1 MNESFL
7 SETSETA
14 ATNHQPIISINEP
27 IPARMLNE
35 FTYCPRLFYL
45 EYVQREWAESA
56 DTLDGSFAHRRVDTE
71 TGKIAEVPEANTEI
85 HARSVWL
92 GAESLNVSAKIDV
105 LEADGKIATPID
117 YKRGKPKDVDEGVY
131 EPERV
136 QLCLQGL
143 ILRENGFACEAG
155 FIYYVE
161 SQQRVKVEFTPALI
175 LRTVE
180 LLMQARRTAE
190 SGEIPPPLVDSP
202 KCVGCSLAG
211 ICLPDE
217 VNLLREFEIESS
229 NESQNP
235 KSEIQNQAVRRL
247 MPLRDDSLPVY
258 VQGAYGLSVGL
269 KGDNLQIRKEG
280 KAISEAKIFETSQ
293 MSLFGNV
300 QISAQAIRVL
310 ASREVPVIHLSYGG
324 WLNAV
329 TTAPPHKNIELRRAQ
344 FAAANDPEK
353 CLKMAR
359 SFVAGKIYNQRTL
372 LRRNAK
378 ELPNESLVFL
388 REMRRKS
395 MTASNL
401 PELLGME
408 GAAAREYFSKF
419 TTMFKQT
426 GDQPAFDF
434 TTRNRRPPKDP
445 VNALL
450 SFLYSMLTKE
460 MLVTLVGIGFDP
472 YLGFYH
478 QPRYGRPAL
487 ALDLME
493 EFRPLIADSVVIGLI
508 NTGEIRPSD
517 FITRLSGCALTD
529 SGRRRVIEAF
539 ERRLNTTI
547 THPLFGYTV
556 SYRRIFEIQARLL
569 ARFLTGEIAEYP
581 SFITR

>member
-1 MNESFL
+1 MNENLLQKTLKNAEGS
-7 SETSETA
+7 
-14 ATNHQPIISINEP
+14 QPTVSLNEP
-27 IPARMLNE
+27 IPARMINE
-35 FTYCPRLFYL
+35 FAYCPRLFYL

-56 DTLDGSFAHRRVDTE
+56 ETLDGSFVHRRVDKE
-71 TGKIAEVPEANTEI
+71 SGKFPEKPQENIEI

-117 YKRGKPKDVDEGVY
+117 YKRGKPKNIDEGVY
-131 EPERV
+131 EPERI

-143 ILRENGFACEAG
+143 ILRENGFECESG
-155 FIYYVE
+155 YIYFAE
-161 SQQRVKVEFTPALI
+161 SQQKVKVEFTPDLI

-180 LLMQARRTAE
+180 LLMKARRVAE
-190 SGEIPPPLVDSP
+190 TGEIPPPLTDSP

-217 VNLLREFEIESS
+217 INLLMTKDEEADE
-229 NESQNP
+229 P
-235 KSEIQNQAVRRL
+235 RRL
-247 MPLRDDSLPVY
+247 MPSRDDALPVY

-269 KGDNLQIRKEG
+269 KGDCLEIRDKG
-280 KAISEAKIFETSQ
+280 KAVREAKIFETSQ

-300 QISAQAIRVL
+300 QISAQAIREL
-310 ASREVPVIHLSYGG
+310 ASREVPVVHLSYGG

-344 FAAANDPEK
+344 FAMATDKEK
-353 CLKMAR
+353 CLQLAR

-378 ELPNESLVFL
+378 ELPNDSLVFL
-388 REMRRKS
+388 REMRRKAGS
-395 MTASNL
+395 AENL
-401 PELLGME
+401 QELLGME

-419 TTMFKQT
+419 PLMFKQNEE
-426 GDQPAFDF
+426 QPIFDF

-445 VNALL
+445 INTLL

-460 MLVTLVGIGFDP
+460 LLVTLIGIGFDP

-493 EFRPLIADSVVIGLI
+493 EFRPLVADSVVIGLI
-508 NTGEIRPSD
+508 NTNEIRKQD
-517 FITRLSGCALTD
+517 FITRLTGCALTD
-529 SGRRRVIEAF
+529 SGRKRVIEAF
-539 ERRLNTTI
+539 ERRLNTAI
-547 THPLFGYTV
+547 THPIFGYTV

-569 ARFLTGEIAEYP
+569 ARFLMGEIPEYP

>member
-1 MNESFL
+1 MNENLF
-7 SETSETA
+7 SETSKGIA
-14 ATNHQPIISINEP
+14 GNQPIISLNEP
-27 IPARMLNE
+27 IPARMINE
-35 FTYCPRLFYL
+35 FAYCPRLFYL

-56 DTLDGSFAHRRVDTE
+56 DTLDGSFVHRRVDTE
-71 TGKIAEVPEANTEI
+71 TGKIPETPEENTEI

-105 LEADGKIATPID
+105 FEADGKIATPID

-143 ILRENGFACEAG
+143 ILRENGFQCEFG
-155 FIYYVE
+155 YIYFAE
-161 SQQRVKVEFTPALI
+161 SQQKVKVAFTPELI

-180 LLMQARRTAE
+180 SLMRARRVAE
-190 SGEIPPPLVDSP
+190 TGEIPPPLVDSP

-217 VNLLREFEIESS
+217 INLLRSKDEEADS
-229 NESQNP
+229 P
-235 KSEIQNQAVRRL
+235 RRL
-247 MPLRDDSLPVY
+247 MPLRDDALPVY

-269 KGDNLQIRKEG
+269 KGDCLEIREKG
-280 KAISEAKIFETSQ
+280 KAVSSAKIFETSQ

-300 QISAQAIRVL
+300 QISAQAIREL
-310 ASREVPVIHLSYGG
+310 ASREVPVVHLSYGG

-344 FAAANDPEK
+344 FSAATDPEK
-353 CLKMAR
+353 CLKIAR
-359 SFVAGKIYNQRTL
+359 SFVAGKVYNQRTL

-395 MTASNL
+395 QSAANL
-401 PELLGME
+401 QELLGME

-419 TTMFKQT
+419 ATMFKQT
-426 GDQPAFDF
+426 GEQPAFDF

-450 SFLYSMLTKE
+450 SFVYSMLTKE
-460 MLVTLVGIGFDP
+460 MLVTLIGIGFDP

-493 EFRPLIADSVVIGLI
+493 EFRPLVADSVVINLI
-508 NTGEIRPSD
+508 NTGEIRARD
-517 FITRLSGCALTD
+517 FIVRLTGCALTD
-529 SGRRRVIEAF
+529 SGRKRVIEAF

-547 THPLFGYTV
+547 THPVFGYTV

-569 ARFLTGEIAEYP
+569 ARFLTGEISEYP

>member
-1 MNESFL
+1 MKTEDL
-7 SETSETA
+7 
-14 ATNHQPIISINEP
+14 ISQNVSEP
-27 IPARMLNE
+27 IPARMINE
-35 FTYCPRLFYL
+35 FAYCPRLFYL

-56 DTLDGSFAHRRVDTE
+56 ETLDGSFVHRRVDRE
-71 TGKIAEVPEANTEI
+71 TGKINEMPEEKTEL
-85 HARSVWL
+85 HARSLWL
-92 GAESLNVSAKIDV
+92 GAENLNVSAKIDV
-105 LEADGKIATPID
+105 FEAEGKVATPID
-117 YKRGKPKDVDEGVY
+117 YKRGKPKNVDEGVY

-143 ILRENGFACEAG
+143 ILRENGFECREG
-155 FIYYVE
+155 FIYFAE
-161 SQQRVKVEFTPALI
+161 SQQKVKVEFTPELI

-180 LLMQARRTAE
+180 YLMQARRIAE

-217 VNLLREFEIESS
+217 VNLLKEAEDETLSEI
-229 NESQNP
+229 QNP
-235 KSEIQNQAVRRL
+235 KSESQNQTVRRL
-247 MPLRDDSLPVY
+247 MPLRDDALPVY

-269 KGDNLQIRKEG
+269 KGDCLEIRDKG
-280 KAISEAKIFETSQ
+280 KAVSEAKIFETSQ
-293 MSLFGNV
+293 MNLFGNV
-300 QISAQAIRVL
+300 QISAQAIREL
-310 ASREVPVIHLSYGG
+310 AKREVPVVHLSYGG

-329 TTAPPHKNIELRRAQ
+329 TTSPPHKNIELRRAQ
-344 FAAANDPEK
+344 FAAAINKEK
-353 CLKMAR
+353 CLKLAR
-359 SFVAGKIYNQRTL
+359 SFVSGKIYNQRTL

-378 ELPNESLVFL
+378 ELPKDSLVFL

-395 MTASNL
+395 TSAKDL
-401 PELLGME
+401 QELLGME

-419 TTMFKQT
+419 TLMFKQN
-426 GDQPAFDF
+426 GYENSFDF

-445 VNALL
+445 INALL

-493 EFRPLIADSVVIGLI
+493 EFRPLVADSVIIGLI
-508 NTGEIRPSD
+508 NTGEIRRQD
-517 FITRLSGCALTD
+517 FITRLTGCALTD
-529 SGRRRVIEAF
+529 SGRKRVIEAF

-547 THPLFGYTV
+547 AHPIFGYSV

-569 ARFLTGEIAEYP
+569 ARFLMGEISEYP

>member
-1 MNESFL
+1 MNENL
-7 SETSETA
+7 TLETSATVET
-14 ATNHQPIISINEP
+14 NQPIVSNGEP
-27 IPARMLNE
+27 IPARMINE
-35 FTYCPRLFYL
+35 FAYCPRLFYL

-56 DTLDGSFAHRRVDTE
+56 DTLDGSFVHRRVDTE
-71 TGKIAEVPEANTEI
+71 TGKIAEVPEENVEI

-92 GAESLNVSAKIDV
+92 GAENLNVSAKIDV
-105 LEADGKIATPID
+105 LESEGKIATPID
-117 YKRGKPKDVDEGVY
+117 YKRGKPKNIDEGVY

-143 ILRENGFACEAG
+143 ILRENGFECESG
-155 FIYYVE
+155 YIYFAE
-161 SQQRVKVEFTPALI
+161 SQQKVKVEFTPELI

-180 LLMQARRTAE
+180 FLMKARRVAE
-190 SGEIPPPLVDSP
+190 TGEIPPPLVDSP

-217 VNLLREFEIESS
+217 VNLLREIEIQTAE
-229 NESQNP
+229 EIQNP

-247 MPLRDDSLPVY
+247 MPLRDDALPVY
-258 VQGAYGLSVGL
+258 VQGGYGLSVGL
-269 KGDNLQIRKEG
+269 KGDSLEIREKG
-280 KAISEAKIFETSQ
+280 KAISEAKLFETSQ

-300 QISAQAIRVL
+300 QISAQAIREL
-310 ASREVPVIHLSYGG
+310 ASRSVPVVHLSYGG

-344 FAAANDPEK
+344 FAAATDAEK
-353 CLKMAR
+353 CLKIAR
-359 SFVAGKIYNQRTL
+359 SLVAGKIYNQRTL

-419 TTMFKQT
+419 ATMFKQT
-426 GDQPAFDF
+426 GEQPAFDF

-450 SFLYSMLTKE
+450 SFVYSMLTKE
-460 MLVTLVGIGFDP
+460 MLVTLIGIGFDP

-493 EFRPLIADSVVIGLI
+493 EFRPLVADSVVINLI
-508 NTGEIRPSD
+508 NTGEIRAKD
-517 FITRLSGCALTD
+517 FIIRLTGCALTD
-529 SGRRRVIEAF
+529 SGRKRVIEAF

-547 THPLFGYTV
+547 THPIFGYTV

-569 ARFLTGEIAEYP
+569 ARFLTGEISEYP